1 MEDGN
6 IFEDPSPVRPRRRRV
21 PRWHPGP
28 RLRLGRV
35 SRRWWLAAGAG
46 LVAISIGFGGGYLSA
61 QLSGDQGG
69 RDEEMA
75 QLSEQVDALREAIGL
90 SKLSV
95 QEAEGAESGVADG
108 GQSITDRVLEATRA
122 TAPDRTASSI
132 ESLATRFESDRLLLA
147 EMRKTPPQDPT
158 DVRRYWMN
166 IKPIAVRSDPS
177 LGQMVD
183 KVALYL
189 PAYLDWVTAEPGTPG
204 DAVAGLLQS
213 GASNYFRAVDDFWQ
227 AVLLVV
233 IDRIDVLAGLALE

>member
-1 MEDGN
+1 MTEEDR
-6 IFEDPSPVRPRRRRV
+6 IFEDPAPARPRRRLV
-21 PRWHPGP
+21 PRLH
-28 RLRLGRV
+28 LGRV

-46 LVAISIGFGGGYLSA
+46 LVTIGIGVGGGYLSA
-61 QLSGDQGG
+61 QLSGDVR
-69 RDEEMA
+69 RDDEVA
-75 QLSEQVDALREAIGL
+75 QLSQQVDALREAIGL
-90 SKLSV
+90 PKLSG
-95 QEAEGAESGVADG
+95 QGASDGESGVADG

-122 TAPDRTASSI
+122 TAPDRTASTI

-147 EMRKTPPQDPT
+147 EMRKTPPQDPM
-158 DVRRYWMN
+158 DARRYWMN

-183 KVALYL
+183 RVARYL
-189 PAYLDWVTAEPGTPG
+189 PAYLDWAATEPGTSG

-213 GASNYFRAVDDFWQ
+213 GATNYFRAVDDFWQ